1 MRVEMWGVGSVGHPT
16 HSPLPTPT
24 LHSYQYLRSM
34 SSRRLPRG
42 ATGAVVGMLLAAT
55 AGAQDTTASTARLP
69 TVQVTVTRE
78 TARSPL
84 ELPYAITTLRPD
96 SLRPGARRLSLDE
109 TLMLIPGIAVANR
122 SNPTQDPRITIR
134 GFGARSAFGVRG
146 VRVLRDGIPLTLPDG
161 QTPVDYLDL
170 ESVGSI
176 EVIRGA
182 ASALYGNASGGV
194 IDLRSDA
201 PPTAPIGGSLRAS
214 GGSYGLKRLH
224 GTVGGTSDSL
234 GYQASVTRTEIEG
247 FRNYSRQKT
256 THALARAE
264 LARGATTWSIQGIGF
279 DMPVAENPGALTR
292 AQFDAKPRAA
302 EANTVLRHAR
312 KDVRQGQ
319 LSLIGARRAARGD
332 FSASVYGG
340 ARDLYNPLA
349 FGIVSVDRRSYGS
362 TVRATLAP
370 LALPGGEH
378 RLSFGF
384 DGQRQEDDRK
394 RFTNCNNGTQPI
406 APSCS
411 PTGSERGALLQSQ
424 RELVTGFG
432 TFLRDEVAITD
443 RLTVSAG
450 VRGDLTKFE
459 VVDRFIVGTDPDDS
473 GERTLPAITPMV
485 GIVGRFG
492 ALSSVYASVSSSFE
506 TPTATE
512 MGNKPD
518 GSAGFNPD
526 LEPQRATT
534 WELGTKGFI
543 LPAISYDAAVFY
555 TRIRDELIPFE
566 IPNGNGRRYFRNAG
580 RTERRGVEL
589 GMRADAGPVR
599 SALSYSYGDFAFVD
613 YKFETVVGGDA
624 VETTVYDGNRI
635 PGIPQHQLQASVTW
649 ITGLLHST
657 IEGIATSRT
666 LVDDAN
672 TASAAGYGLLNIRI
686 GGTFG
691 AGGVR
696 ISPNVGVQNLL
707 DRRYAG
713 SVSVNATGGRYFE
726 PAPGATIFAGLSVG
740 R

>member
-1 MRVEMWGVGSVGHPT
+1 MI
-16 HSPLPTPT
+16 
-24 LHSYQYLRSM
+24 
-34 SSRRLPRG
+34 SRRPHDGIALG
-42 ATGAVVGMLLAAT
+42 VIGMLLGVT
-55 AGAQDTTASTARLP
+55 ANAQDTTASTARLP
-69 TVQVTVTRE
+69 TVEVTVTRE
-78 TARSPL
+78 SARSPL
-84 ELPYAITTLRPD
+84 ELPYAITTFRPD

-109 TLMLIPGIAVANR
+109 TLLLIPGIAVANR

-194 IDLRSDA
+194 IDLRSEALPSA
-201 PPTAPIGGSLRAS
+201 PFGGSLRAS

-224 GTVGGTSDSL
+224 GTVGGTSNSL
-234 GYQASVTRTEIEG
+234 GYQASVTRTEMDG
-247 FRNYSRQKT
+247 FRDYSRQET

-292 AQFDAKPRAA
+292 EQFEANPRAA
-302 EANTVLRHAR
+302 EANTVLKHAR

-319 LSLIGARRAARGD
+319 LSLVAAHRAERGE

-362 TVRATLAP
+362 SVRATMAP
-370 LALPGGEH
+370 LAFLGGDH
-378 RLSFGF
+378 RFSFGL
-384 DGQRQEDDRK
+384 DAQRQQDDRK
-394 RFTNCNNGTQPI
+394 RFNNCNNGTTPI
-406 APSCS
+406 PASCS
-411 PTGSERGALLQSQ
+411 ATGSERGALLQSQ

-432 TFLRDEVAITD
+432 TFVRDEVDVAEGI
-443 RLTVSAG
+443 TVSVG

-459 VVDRFIVGTDPDDS
+459 VVDRFTATDPDDS
-473 GERTLPAITPMV
+473 GERTLPALTPMV
-485 GIVGRFG
+485 GVVGRFG
-492 ALSSVYASVSSSFE
+492 PLASLYASVSSSFE

-526 LEPQRATT
+526 LEPQRAIT

-543 LPAISYDAAVFY
+543 LPAFSYDAAVFY
-555 TRIRDELIPFE
+555 TRVRDELIPFE

-589 GMRADAGPVR
+589 GLRADAGPVR
-599 SALSYSYGDFAFVD
+599 SALSYSYADFAFVD
-613 YKFETVVGGDA
+613 YRFETVSGGF
-624 VETTVYDGNRI
+624 VTRTVYDGNRI
-635 PGIPQHQLQASVTW
+635 PGIPQHQVQGSLTW
-649 ITGLLHST
+649 IAGRVHST
-657 IEGIATSRT
+657 IEGIAVSKT

-672 TASAAGYGLLNIRI
+672 TASAAGYGLVNLRLGGSFALGNGARI
-686 GGTFG
+686 T
-691 AGGVR
+691 
-696 ISPNVGVQNLL
+696 PNVGVQNLF

-713 SVSVNATGGRYFE
+713 SVSVNATAGKYFE
-726 PAPGATIFAGLSVG
+726 PAPGRTFFVGLGLG